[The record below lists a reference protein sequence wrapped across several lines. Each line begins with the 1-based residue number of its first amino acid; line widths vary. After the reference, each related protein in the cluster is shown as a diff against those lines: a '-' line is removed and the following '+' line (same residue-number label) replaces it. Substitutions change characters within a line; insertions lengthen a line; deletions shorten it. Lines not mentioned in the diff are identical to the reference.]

1 MYILNDLARA
11 TQNDKLRHTERTQPR
26 GQAYAARRPG
36 NPGGSAGRLAGL
48 RIPRVLRERRAAQA
62 C

>member
-1 MYILNDLARA
+1 MYILNDLAKS
-11 TQNDKLRHTERTQPR
+11 TQHDKLRSAARTQPR
-26 GQAYAARRPG
+26 GRAYSARRPADRS
-36 NPGGSAGRLAGL
+36 GSAGRLAGL

>member
-1 MYILNDLARA
+1 MYILNDLAKA
-11 TQNDKLRHTERTQPR
+11 TQHEKLRRAAGTQPR
-26 GQAYAARRPG
+26 RGAYPARRPA
-36 NPGGSAGRLAGL
+36 NRSGSAGRLAGL

>member
-1 MYILNDLARA
+1 MYILTDIAKA
-11 TQNDKLRHTERTQPR
+11 TQHDKLRAVAQTGSR
-26 GQAYAARRPG
+26 GQAYDVRRPG
-36 NPGGSAGRLAGL
+36 NRGGSAGRLAGL

>member
-1 MYILNDLARA
+1 MYILSDLARTA
-11 TQNDKLRHTERTQPR
+11 QNEKLGAAARTQPR
-26 GQAYAARRPG
+26 GQAYAAGRPVNRSG
-36 NPGGSAGRLAGL
+36 FAGRLAGL